1 MQKWRHVP
9 QHNVSLMPQKC
20 HKRLS
25 WKVTLHTLRI
35 WNCHVVY
42 ENCSLNRE
50 EFHQGDIIFRK
61 NDIGDRLH
69 VIEEG
74 AVRFLIGE
82 QVVRVAAVGSLFGE
96 LLLVYCL
103 PWQMTVQ
110 VTMPC
115 FITWTIDDLAFQR
128 IHAAVANKSLKRS
141 ANIEQQNDLATSKSK
156 ILNKLRRQAS
166 SMRDEQEIS
175 SRIQTVSPVMFGS
188 LVREA
193 VFGKGTFG
201 LVFLV
206 TAKQDTGGN
215 TDNSPACC
223 YGLKR
228 MSKEAIIR
236 RGNQTCVLIE
246 KNALQAM

>member
-1 MQKWRHVP
+1 
-9 QHNVSLMPQKC
+9 
-20 HKRLS
+20 
-25 WKVTLHTLRI
+25 
-35 WNCHVVY
+35 VY

-61 NDIGDRLH
+61 NDIGDRLY

-82 QVVRVAAVGSLFGE
+82 QVVGVAAVGSLFGE

-110 VTMPC
+110 VTMSC
-115 FITWTIDDLAFQR
+115 FITWTIDDLAFQI

-141 ANIEQQNDLATSKSK
+141 AKIEQQNDLATSKSK
-156 ILNKLRRQAS
+156 ILNKLSRRQAS